1 MHIDISLQSYLSAHT
16 MPQKGLP
23 LKAHIVVAH
32 PEPKSFNAHL
42 ANVAKTTL
50 EGRGWNV
57 TVSDLYK
64 MGFDPCEKA
73 AHYTDQVDP
82 SRFDTQSEQRHAFAN
97 QSIPDVVRDEID
109 RMAQADLVI
118 LQYPMWWHLPPAI
131 LKGWMDRVFIYGD
144 VYKSTFRFENGRFV
158 GKKALVSTT
167 VGTSPET
174 YAHDGRS
181 GDINLMLWLINFS
194 MAYVGFDVLEP
205 HVAYG
210 VEAGLRYSEP
220 QVVEERLKKIEI
232 DYIVRL
238 GEIETEAFIPF
249 NRMADWGPDGRI
261 KPESPVYSP
270 FIRHREKLVIE

>member
-1 MHIDISLQSYLSAHT
+1 
-16 MPQKGLP
+16 

-42 ANVAKTTL
+42 ANLAKQTL
-50 EGRGWNV
+50 MDRGWG
-57 TVSDLYK
+57 VSISNLYE

-73 AHYTDQVDP
+73 AHYMDQVDP
-82 SRFDTQSEQRHAFAN
+82 SRFDTQSEQRHASAN
-97 QSIPDVVRDEID
+97 QTIPEDVRAEID

-144 VYKSTFRFENGRFV
+144 VYKSDFRFEKGRFV
-158 GKKALVSTT
+158 GKKAMISTT

-174 YAHDGRS
+174 YAYNGRS
-181 GDINLMLWLINFS
+181 GDIDLMLWPINFS

-210 VEAGLRYSEP
+210 VEAALRYSDP
-220 QVVEERLKKIEI
+220 QEIKERLQQIEV
-232 DYIVRL
+232 DYVARL
-238 GEIETEAFIPF
+238 KTIESEPSVSF
-249 NRMADWGPDGRI
+249 NRMDDWGADGRI
-261 KPESPVYSP
+261 KPSAEVYSP